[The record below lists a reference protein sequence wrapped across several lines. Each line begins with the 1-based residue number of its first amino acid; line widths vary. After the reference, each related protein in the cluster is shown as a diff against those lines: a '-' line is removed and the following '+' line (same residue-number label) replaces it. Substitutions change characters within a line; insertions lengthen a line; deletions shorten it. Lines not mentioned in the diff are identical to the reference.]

1 MELQS
6 FWDFRMVYRK
16 NVEKIMRKMDEN
28 IRFLGKYKTV
38 SHKQEKYL
46 NICNFLIYFPVIIRK
61 EN

>member
-1 MELQS
+1 MVEFQS

-28 IRFLGKYKTV
+28 IQFLGKYETV

-46 NICNFLIYFPVIIRK
+46 NICIF
-61 EN
+61 